1 MANLIEY
8 LRKLI
13 APYYK
18 YILIAVVFAIFVYV
32 GNYAYNQYYLKPS
45 QNKIFSDV
53 ANANKRTEVI
63 IYFFHVD
70 WCPHCKKAQPEWDK
84 FVNHYN
90 GKEVNGYIINCK
102 DVDCTKETSEVTRV
116 INQYKIESYPT
127 VKMIKDEKTIEFD
140 ARINQHTLDQFV
152 ETMLNN

>member
-102 DVDCTKETSEVTRV
+102 DVDCTKETSDITRV

-152 ETMLNN
+152 ETMLSN